1 VDSSRQ
7 DHLHDQPETSYR
19 NSVTPANRAVLM
31 PTSSTQASWYQSSH
45 AAVSTKGRVPRAA
58 AAWFCD
64 HMHRS
69 TVRFRVHGEL
79 SELVRAGQSLERA
92 VDGTSTVKHLVE
104 ELGIPH
110 TEYGQ
115 VRVNGVP
122 SHDGHRVQDGDV
134 VDVYS
139 AEVPAPP
146 VSEPRFLLDV
156 HLGTL
161 ARYLRLLGFDTAY
174 DNHSGDDDLV
184 ARAAVE
190 VRTLLTRDRGLLR
203 RRVLTDARLVRGM
216 DPLEQLIDVVRRLR
230 LGAWIR
236 PYARCTS
243 CNGVLA
249 PVRRADVAPL
259 VPPGTLR
266 DHETFAACSAC
277 GKVYWQG
284 AHHVRISA
292 LIAAARAAD
301 PLPAGRDEPAR
312 GKPVGWGRDGFTMAE
327 SSG

>member
-1 VDSSRQ
+1 MTTQRFVDAVRLVSKQPLRR
-7 DHLHDQPETSYR
+7 DHEGPS
-19 NSVTPANRAVLM
+19 
-31 PTSSTQASWYQSSH
+31 
-45 AAVSTKGRVPRAA
+45 AAGPA

-69 TVRFRVHGEL
+69 TARFRVHGEL

-139 AEVPAPP
+139 VEVPAPP

-216 DPLEQLIDVVRRLR
+216 DPREQLIDVVRRLR

-243 CNGVLA
+243 CNGVLV
-249 PVRRADVAPL
+249 PVNRVDVAPL

-266 DHETFAACSAC
+266 DHETFGACVAC

-312 GKPVGWGRDGFTMAE
+312 GKPVGWGRDGFTMAD